1 MRPDEHVRRSVPPP
15 GEGAEGIRGRT
26 GGGLTSARDSA
37 SSSPLLQ
44 PPKRFYALDA
54 FRGVAALSIVFWH
67 WQHFFFRGTIPG
79 PDTRPLLGPFLLFYR
94 HGQLA
99 VELFFALSGFIF
111 FWLYAQQI
119 ADRAVS
125 TRDFFLRRFSR
136 LVPLHLVTLFAVVLG
151 QLAYRHLFGTDFVY
165 PNNDLQ
171 HFVPNLL
178 LVSAWGPGYSHSFN
192 GPIWSVS
199 VEIFLY
205 ILFFGLCR
213 KVPIRT
219 FVLLAVSAFG
229 LFLLAHWEAP
239 IGRGMIAFFLGG
251 CVHRA
256 YAWSLKTGAAERLAR
271 VLPWVTAAL
280 WAGALLA
287 VYLPSFRLDAW
298 PWAKAHPLVATIGP
312 AVLLFPVTILTLAL
326 VETQKGAFWKRTSYL
341 GDLSYSL
348 YLLHFPLQLAFVLVA
363 GWLSIDRAFFSS
375 PVALGLFFAVLLPVS
390 WVSYRFLEVPA
401 QRWLR
406 GRLVG

>member
-1 MRPDEHVRRSVPPP
+1 MPSEEQVRRSVPPP
-15 GEGAEGIRGRT
+15 GAPGEGNGGIGRRT
-26 GGGLTSARDSA
+26 GGGLSDRH
-37 SSSPLLQ
+37 LK
-44 PPKRFYALDA
+44 PPKRFYSLDA

-67 WQHFFFRGTIPG
+67 WQHFFFRGGVPG
-79 PDTRPLLGPFLLFYR
+79 PGARPWHGFFLLFYGY
-94 HGQLA
+94 GQLA

-119 ADRAVS
+119 ADRAVLA
-125 TRDFFLRRFSR
+125 RDFFLRRFSR

-151 QLAYRHLFGTDFVY
+151 QLAYRHMFGTDFVY
-165 PNNDLQ
+165 PNNDLR
-171 HFVPNLL
+171 HFVPNLF
-178 LVSAWGPGYSHSFN
+178 LVSAWGLGYSHSFN

-199 VEIFLY
+199 VEIALY
-205 ILFFGLCR
+205 LLFFLLCR
-213 KVPIRT
+213 TLPIRAA
-219 FVLLAVSAFG
+219 VLAAVSVLG
-229 LFLLAHWEAP
+229 LFLLAQWEMP

-256 YAWSLKTGAAERLAR
+256 YAWSLKTRAAESLAR
-271 VLPWVTAAL
+271 ILPWVTAAL
-280 WAGALLA
+280 WAGTLLA
-287 VYLPSFRLDAW
+287 VYTPSFHLDSW

-326 VETQKGAFWKRTSYL
+326 AETYRGAFWKRTSYL

-348 YLLHFPLQLAFVLVA
+348 YLIHFPLQLTFVLVV
-363 GWLSIDRAFFSS
+363 GWLSIDRTFFSS
-375 PVALGLFFAVLLPVS
+375 PVALVLFFVVLLPLS

-406 GRLVG
+406 GRC